1 MPNTLQESDL
11 GRSQEWLDAM
21 HSARLSRGDETP
33 IETVLDTVAGVV
45 RRYTAKYELERPHF
59 IRLAKPLAVYELTC
73 DPKPQSVIDDYERA
87 MRELVD
93 IRDGKFSDLPVAISP
108 AAPLADNGGAYGGQ
122 TRIAVRRE

>member
-1 MPNTLQESDL
+1 MLHTLQESDL

-45 RRYTAKYELERPHF
+45 RRYTARYELERPHF
-59 IRLAKPLAVYELTC
+59 IRLAKPLAIYELTC

-93 IRDGKFSDLPVAISP
+93 IRDGKFGGLPLAESP
-108 AAPLADNGGAYGGQ
+108 TAPLANTSGAYGSQ
-122 TRIAVRRE
+122 TRIAIRRE